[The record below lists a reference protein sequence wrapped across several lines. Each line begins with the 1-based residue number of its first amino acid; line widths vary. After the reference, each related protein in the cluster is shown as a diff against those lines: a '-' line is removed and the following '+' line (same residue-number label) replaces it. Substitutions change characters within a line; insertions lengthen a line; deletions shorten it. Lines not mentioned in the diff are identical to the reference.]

1 MAKYDFISNRF
12 LKKNKKR
19 SISIILT
26 ITFSIAL
33 ITGILNYG
41 LLYRDMKLEEMYKQ
55 TGEYH
60 AIGYNL
66 SSEEIDKINSN
77 FQVEKTGEFKIFD
90 IFKNDSTYLREIRF
104 AWMDQSS
111 LKINKIDVL
120 QGSFPENWNEV
131 LVEEWMAEFL
141 DLKPGDTID
150 LKGYEKQLVS
160 GIMDNITGSRL
171 RGSGLVITKNENL
184 FDSKKDMFIRI
195 NSDNIEKDINTL
207 IMKYD
212 IKDYSINYSLLQYLE
227 ERDMFSYPVLLLIIL
242 LFFVSTFSIMSI
254 YNMSIIERIKEIGMI
269 RAIGGTKKQI
279 KRIIYKESFLLSMM
293 GIPFG
298 LIIGHLLPY
307 IFGMI
312 FGIDVSLISINKY
325 VVLSV
330 IAMTFLS
337 SFFSSRKSIKTALN
351 LTPIESIKKEQSQEK
366 DRIVKE
372 SLMSKIFEKI
382 FGIKGKIAYKNLK
395 RNGKK
400 SSLTI
405 FSMALMVTLFI
416 TFSFVIKSMNASFV
430 TSQYVKGDYE
440 IIDESRI
447 EKPGFTMEQ
456 IEGLYDI
463 KNIEEIKLMKKTVVQ
478 FPYEEL
484 QIPDIYKSNAK
495 QIKEDGKDYF
505 LLYSDIY
512 GYSEKMIKEMEDF
525 LVSGSIDLSIMR
537 EGKYVLIP
545 QSYSENNQVSVN
557 DTITIY
563 KNGEKIEFLVAG
575 IYNKIPYTFSYHNIG
590 ERLIISNETFS
601 DLFSDDRYKKIIIDT
616 DGTIDEKEMIIVLS
630 QFASKVSGGEI
641 VSFKEESEKLENQV
655 RIISFIGNSV
665 IISILLLSIFSL
677 SNTIN
682 TNILLRMRE
691 FGSMRALGLDKK
703 GLKKLISIEGISFGL
718 IASFWGLIFG
728 SLFGTF
734 WFVLMRVT
742 QDAFL
747 VFEVP
752 YLYLILTPLG
762 VVLLG
767 FLITTISILKVKNKP
782 IIEMIRNNE

>member
-1 MAKYDFISNRF
+1 MANYDFISNRF

-26 ITFSIAL
+26 IVFSIAL

-41 LLYRDMKLEEMYKQ
+41 LLYREMKLEEMYKQ

-60 AIGYNL
+60 SIGYNL
-66 SSEEIDKINSN
+66 SSDKIDKINSN
-77 FQVEKTGEFKIFD
+77 FQVDKTGEFKIFD
-90 IFKNDSTYLREIRF
+90 NIENDSTYLREIRMS
-104 AWMDQSS
+104 WMDENS
-111 LKINKIDVL
+111 LEINRINIL
-120 QGSFPENWNEV
+120 QGNALEKGNEV
-131 LVEEWMAEFL
+131 LVEKWMADFL
-141 DLKPGDTID
+141 EIKPGDKLK
-150 LKGYEKQLVS
+150 LKGYDEKIVS
-160 GIMDNITGSRL
+160 GIIRNITGSRL
-171 RGSGLVITKNENL
+171 RGSALVITKNEKL
-184 FDSKKDMFIRI
+184 FDSERDLLIRI
-195 NSDNIEKDINTL
+195 SSENIEKDVNTL
-207 IMKYD
+207 IMKYN
-212 IKDYSINYSLLQYLE
+212 IEDYSINYSLLQYLN
-227 ERDMFSYPVLLLIIL
+227 ERNLFSYPVILLIVL

-279 KRIIYKESFLLSMM
+279 KRIIYKESFLLSLI

-298 LIIGHLLPY
+298 LIIGHILPY
-307 IFGMI
+307 IFGLI
-312 FGIDVSLISINKY
+312 FKIDVSLININVY
-325 VVLSV
+325 VILSV
-330 IAMTFLS
+330 VAMAILS
-337 SFFSSRKSIKTALN
+337 SFLSARKSIKTALS

-372 SLMSKIFEKI
+372 NIMSKIFEKI

-400 SSLTI
+400 STLTI

-447 EKPGFTMEQ
+447 ENAGFTKKQ

-463 KNIEEIKLMKKTVVQ
+463 KNIQEIKLMKKTIVQ
-478 FPYEEL
+478 FPYEEF

-512 GYSEKMIKEMEDF
+512 GYSEKMIQEMEEF
-525 LVSGSIDLSIMR
+525 LVSGDIDLSIMQ

-545 QSYSENNQVSVN
+545 ESYSEQNKISVN

-563 KNGEKIEFLVAG
+563 KNNEKIELLVAG
-575 IYNKIPYTFSYHNIG
+575 VYNKIPYTFSYHNIG
-590 ERLIISNETFS
+590 ARLIVSNEIFS
-601 DLFSDDRYKKIIIDT
+601 ELFSDDKYKKIVIDT
-616 DGTIDEKEMIIVLS
+616 DVQVDENEMIIVLS

-641 VSFKEESEKLENQV
+641 ISFQEESEKLENQV
-655 RIISFIGNSV
+655 RIVSFIGNSI
-665 IISILLLSIFSL
+665 IISILMLSIFSL

-682 TNILLRMRE
+682 TNILLRIRE
-691 FGSMRALGLDKK
+691 FGSMRALGLEKK
-703 GLKKLISIEGISFGL
+703 GLKTLISIEGISFGL
-718 IASFWGLIFG
+718 IASFWGIIFG
-728 SLFGTF
+728 SLFGVL
-734 WFVLMRVT
+734 WFVLMRIS

-747 VFEVP
+747 IFRIP
-752 YLYLILTPLG
+752 YLYLILTPIAVVFLG
-762 VVLLG
+762 Y
-767 FLITTISILKVKNKP
+767 LITLISVQSIKKKP
-782 IIEMIRNNE
+782 IIEMIKNNE